1 MSPQK
6 RTQAPHEPRRA
17 GPLPGVRAQPRL
29 AQAPRAPH
37 HKSAPPPA
45 RLQLSWGLNASGR
58 RAQAGAAAPD
68 VRALRPEDHVPAS
81 DDEFIKF
88 FVHRRRRRLCGHSR
102 EFPSLGLGPL
112 ILRRLAGALR
122 LSRSEGRR
130 GLLTV
135 RTGLGASRVSPPA
148 PSCSLGKRFLGPL
161 ASASGYPSRQCAGC
175 WARGRLGAQ
184 GAGGPGGP
192 LLPRRAC
199 ISAVYKAT

>member
-1 MSPQK
+1 MTVSPQK

-45 RLQLSWGLNASGR
+45 RLQLSWGLNADGR

-68 VRALRPEDHVPAS
+68 VRALRPEDHVPVS
-81 DDEFIKF
+81 DYEFIKF
-88 FVHRRRRRLCGHSR
+88 FVHQRRRLCGHSR

-112 ILRRLAGALR
+112 ILRRLASALR
-122 LSRSEGRR
+122 LSRREGRR

-161 ASASGYPSRQCAGC
+161 ASASGYPSRQCAGG
-175 WARGRLGAQ
+175 WARGSARGSGRRWPRWASAAQ
-184 GAGGPGGP
+184 
-192 LLPRRAC
+192 AC
-199 ISAVYKAT
+199 RYISNL